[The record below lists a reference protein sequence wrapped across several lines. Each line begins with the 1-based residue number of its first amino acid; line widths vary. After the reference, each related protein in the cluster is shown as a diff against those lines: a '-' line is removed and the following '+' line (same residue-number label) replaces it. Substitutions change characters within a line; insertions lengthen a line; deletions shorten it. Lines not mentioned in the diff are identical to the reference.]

1 MTSNNLVSMLS
12 RGEQALRSGQYA
24 AAQDIALRL
33 LKISS
38 DEPRFVSFAGQVY
51 LAQENW
57 EKAERCYRRAH
68 TLVPDHLPF
77 LITLSE
83 VLSRLRGRMPEALRF
98 AEQVLATHPSDA
110 RVFMSMGSVF
120 SQAED
125 YDRAYQLFL
134 TGLELAPDNADLCY
148 MAATNARFLGYLEA
162 AEAHADRCVTL
173 DPENFEGLFLRSDVR
188 KQTAEHNHI
197 DELEAKI
204 AEGISG
210 HQNQFH
216 HYYTL
221 AKEYEDLG
229 EYQKSFA
236 ALSKGAAIRRGG
248 MAYQVAHD
256 IEVMEALKDTF
267 NTSFF
272 SQEHAPGCDEAGPIF
287 IMGMPRTGT
296 TLLERVI
303 ASQGEVTAAGE
314 LSELSLMISHI
325 VRSLSPQSK
334 LTKVDLV
341 RKSAELDF
349 LKLGQT
355 YLHATRDYAAGKQYW
370 IDKMPINFL
379 YCGLIQLALPG
390 AKMINLIR
398 HPMDT
403 CYSNFK
409 MLFNAGAP
417 YSYSLEDLGHYYV
430 AYHRLMNHWN
440 EVMPGS
446 IHGVRYEALIQD
458 FEGVARETLDFC
470 GLSWS
475 ETVLSFHRNE
485 AASTTA
491 SAAQVRQPIYQSS
504 VARWKS
510 YEEQLEPLRD
520 ILEEGGVPLVE

>member
-1 MTSNNLVSMLS
+1 MLS
-12 RGEQALRSGQYA
+12 RGEQALRSGQHA
-24 AAQDIALRL
+24 AAEDIALRL

-51 LAQENW
+51 LARENW

-68 TLVPDHLPF
+68 KLMPDHLPF

-83 VLSRLRGRMPEALRF
+83 ILSRLRGRMPEALVI
-98 AEQVLATHPSDA
+98 AEQILATQPSDE
-110 RVFMSMGSVF
+110 RIFMSMGSVF

-125 YDRAYQLFL
+125 YDRAYKLFL
-134 TGLELAPDNADLCY
+134 RGLELAPDNPDLCY

-162 AEAHADRCVTL
+162 AEAHADRCVKL

-188 KQTAEHNHI
+188 RQTPERNHI
-197 DELEAKI
+197 DELEQRI

-210 HQNQFH
+210 HQSQFH

-229 EYQKSFA
+229 AYEKSFE
-236 ALSKGAAIRRGG
+236 ALSHGAAIRRRG
-248 MAYQVAHD
+248 MAYEVGND
-256 IEVMEALKDTF
+256 IAVMEALKETF
-267 NTSFF
+267 DAEFF
-272 SQEHAPGCDEAGPIF
+272 KREHDPGCAELGPIF

-303 ASQGEVTAAGE
+303 ASQGKVTAAGE

-325 VRSLSPQSK
+325 VRSLASDRK
-334 LTKVDLV
+334 LSKVDLV
-341 RKSAELDF
+341 QGSAELDF
-349 LKLGQT
+349 MKLGQT
-355 YLHATRDYAAGKQYW
+355 YLHATRGYAAGKPYW

-379 YCGLIQLALPG
+379 YCGLIHLALPR
-390 AKMINLIR
+390 AKMINLVR

-417 YSYSLEDLGHYYV
+417 YSYSLEDLGHYYE
-430 AYHRLMNHWN
+430 AYHQLMRHWN
-440 EVMPGS
+440 TDLPGS
-446 IHGVRYEALIQD
+446 IFSVRYEALIQN
-458 FEGVARETLDFC
+458 FEQVARDTLDFC
-470 GLSWS
+470 GLDWS
-475 ETVLSFHRNE
+475 ADVLSFHSNK

-491 SAAQVRQPIYQSS
+491 SAAQVRRPIYSSS

-510 YEEQLEPLRD
+510 YEMQLAPLRE
-520 ILEEGGVPLVE
+520 ILERGGVPLS